1 MDSAQEAEKAG
12 FLLTFSPMG
21 VSLVPKLDDKPM
33 TPEQF
38 AALPAEQRSA
48 IQARQLPISNR
59 VAEVGRAL
67 RVIERDAGNRLR
79 SWTGAW
85 PKL

>member
-1 MDSAQEAEKAG
+1 MDSAQGEAEKAG

-21 VSLVPKLDDKPM
+21 VNLVPMLGDKPM

-48 IQARQLPISNR
+48 VQTRQQAISNR

-67 RVIERDAGNRLR
+67 RVI
-79 SWTGAW
+79 
-85 PKL
+85 